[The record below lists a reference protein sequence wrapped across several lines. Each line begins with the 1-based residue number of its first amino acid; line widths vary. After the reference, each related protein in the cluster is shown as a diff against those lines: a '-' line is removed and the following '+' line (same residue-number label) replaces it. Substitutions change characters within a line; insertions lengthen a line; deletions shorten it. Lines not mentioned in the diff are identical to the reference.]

1 MLTEA
6 DAIEFCR
13 NWIRAWN
20 SHDIHSI
27 MDCYDDNVRL
37 VSPIAQKLLGHSLI
51 EGRKAVED
59 YFKKGLQAYP
69 DLKFEFQN
77 VLTGEQSIILLY
89 RNQNGTNAGEFMQ
102 LNAAMKITQMFAH
115 YGN

>member
-6 DAIEFCR
+6 DAIAFSH

-20 SHDIHSI
+20 SHDIQSI
-27 MDCYDDNVRL
+27 MDCYDNNIRL
-37 VSPIAQKLLGHSLI
+37 VSPIAQKLLERPLI
-51 EGRKAVED
+51 EGKKAVED

-69 DLKFEFQN
+69 DLKFEFQH

-89 RNQNGTNAGEFMQ
+89 RNQNGTDAGEFMQ